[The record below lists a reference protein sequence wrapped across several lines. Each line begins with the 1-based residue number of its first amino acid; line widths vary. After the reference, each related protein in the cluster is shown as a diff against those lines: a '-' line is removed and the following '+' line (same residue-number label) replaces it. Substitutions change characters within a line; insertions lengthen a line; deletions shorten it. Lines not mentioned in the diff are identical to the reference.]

1 LIRANLKEHRLFN
14 GNIVEVAGVNEDG
27 TIVLTDERTIP
38 PRFRQFSHGYATTSH
53 AAQGKTINRGIVLM
67 AGEGIRAANLR
78 QAYVS
83 HSRFEES
90 HITYT
95 TDSRAAMD
103 AMATPADRTLAIE
116 VVNERIRRWK
126 ICQKL
131 TEQAEAWAERRR
143 MATKAREAQRNT
155 ITQGTFV
162 SQTQK
167 ISNSP

>member
-1 LIRANLKEHRLFN
+1 
-14 GNIVEVAGVNEDG
+14 
-27 TIVLTDERTIP
+27 
-38 PRFRQFSHGYATTSH
+38 
-53 AAQGKTINRGIVLM
+53 M
-67 AGEGIRAANLR
+67 AGEGIQAANLR

-90 HITYT
+90 HVTYT
-95 TDSRAAMD
+95 TDRRAAMD
-103 AMATPADRTLAIE
+103 AMATPAERALAIE

-143 MATKAREAQRNT
+143 MAQRNS
-155 ITQGTFV
+155 ITQGTYV

-167 ISNSP
+167 ISNSPRTTIR